1 MNSSR
6 IYLRNHVESI
16 GKRTSSESL
25 VLDAGAGDLPYKS
38 FFDHCNYESAD
49 FCQVDK
55 EYGVVDYVCDLREI
69 PVDDDKYDVV
79 LLTQVLEHLP
89 EPKEVLVELNRIL
102 KPGGTI
108 YVTCPLYYEEHE
120 KPYDFYR
127 YTQFGLNHLLAA
139 ANFEVVDVTWL
150 EGYYGTLA
158 YQFSL
163 ADRSLAPGA
172 SELRGFKG
180 ALCNIANSMMRPFFR
195 LLSWYFT
202 RLDLH
207 HKHTATGH
215 PKNYCVVATKKHDA

>member
-6 IYLRNHVESI
+6 IYLKKHVESI
-16 GKRTSSESL
+16 GKSVPPEFL

-38 FFDHCNYESAD
+38 FFDHCHYESAD

-69 PVDDDKYDVV
+69 PVESSKYDVV

-89 EPKEVLVELNRIL
+89 EPKEVLVELNRVL
-102 KPGGTI
+102 KPGGTV

-127 YTQFGLNHLLAA
+127 YTQFGLNHLLAE
-139 ANFEVVDVTWL
+139 ANFDVVDVQWL

-163 ADRSLAPGA
+163 ADRSLASGT
-172 SELRGFKG
+172 SGLRGIKG
-180 ALCNIANSMMRPFFR
+180 KLCNLFNAMLRPLFR
-195 LLSWYFT
+195 ALSGYFT

-207 HKHTATGH
+207 HKHTETGH
-215 PKNYCVVATKKHDA
+215 PKNYCVAAIKKND